1 MAELTDKYENKIEKA
16 ETWEDMQKVLKELPK
31 VTLRQR
37 VEELCEKY
45 NKSVSL
51 ICGFADIPESTFY
64 ATVNETRTPKK
75 ELIIKTA
82 IALGATIEELNEL
95 LKLAKLKELYAKNKE
110 DAIIIYGMKKGLDL
124 EEIDMLLKSQNSK
137 MRFFKEKDDE

>member
-1 MAELTDKYENKIEKA
+1 MAEPTSKYENKIDKA

-31 VTLRQR
+31 DTLRLR

-45 NKSVSL
+45 NKSFSY
-51 ICGFADIPESTFY
+51 ICGFACIPESTFY
-64 ATVNETRTPKK
+64 ATVNGTRTPKK

-82 IALGATIEELNEL
+82 LVLGATIEELNEL

-110 DAIIIYGMKKGLDL
+110 DAIIIYGMKKGLDPQ
-124 EEIDMLLKSQNSK
+124 EIDMLLKSQNAK
-137 MRFFKEKDDE
+137 IRFFREKDDE